1 MAGELSLK
9 TPLTGLVTLVP
20 TNTATDKT
28 ITLPATTGTMV
39 VQDGT
44 NTTTVTNLA
53 YTGTLTGG
61 TGVVN
66 IGSGQVYKD
75 ASGNVGIGTA
85 TPSGKFNVAGGRAFF
100 GGNSEQYSIGV
111 GYNQTRVSTGAQVY
125 YIGATDSATPALVFS
140 EAGGNERMRI
150 DSSGN
155 VGIGTISPLGILDAR
170 GAVYLGSTSSGTTT
184 FVRGAANWNFA
195 GLNVIR
201 NAANTST
208 PRSIGM
214 PLDGDDLASTTIG
227 AYNAIWG
234 AYDSSPTTSST
245 SSALNGAMVY
255 GAYAGHR
262 WFNNGSERM
271 RLDSSGNLLVGTTAG
286 FGNLGKVQIDGGAS
300 GNGLNVKCASSAFS
314 LVCFNNGGSGL
325 VYFTVTGSGSV
336 GTITTDGTSTA
347 YNTSSDYRLKEN
359 VAPMTGAL
367 AKIAELKPCTYTW
380 KSNGSAGQGFIAHE
394 LQAVIPD
401 AVTGDKDEID
411 KDGKPKHQGVDTSFL
426 VATLTAA
433 IQELTARLEVL
444 ENK

>member
-184 FVRGAANWNFA
+184 FVRGAPNWNFA

-201 NAANTST
+201 NAANTGN
-208 PRSIGM
+208 PRLIAM

-234 AYDSSPTTSST
+234 AST
-245 SSALNGAMVY
+245 PPAICWWGLQLGLA
-255 GAYAGHR
+255 
-262 WFNNGSERM
+262 
-271 RLDSSGNLLVGTTAG
+271 T
-286 FGNLGKVQIDGGAS
+286 LGK
-300 GNGLNVKCASSAFS
+300 
-314 LVCFNNGGSGL
+314 
-325 VYFTVTGSGSV
+325 
-336 GTITTDGTSTA
+336 
-347 YNTSSDYRLKEN
+347 YRLT
-359 VAPMTGAL
+359 V
-367 AKIAELKPCTYTW
+367 EL
-380 KSNGSAGQGFIAHE
+380 
-394 LQAVIPD
+394 
-401 AVTGDKDEID
+401 
-411 KDGKPKHQGVDTSFL
+411 
-426 VATLTAA
+426 
-433 IQELTARLEVL
+433 LEMVL
-444 ENK
+444 M